1 MPSPCTGNKKISTRD
16 RHKCN
21 TRDPRFFEVFE
32 FSSKLPGINDIKI
45 KVKDHNDVMGDSL
58 IGATV
63 IDLED
68 R

>member
-1 MPSPCTGNKKISTRD
+1 MSTRE
-16 RHKCN
+16 RHKSN

-45 KVKDHNDVMGDSL
+45 KVKDHNDLLADSM